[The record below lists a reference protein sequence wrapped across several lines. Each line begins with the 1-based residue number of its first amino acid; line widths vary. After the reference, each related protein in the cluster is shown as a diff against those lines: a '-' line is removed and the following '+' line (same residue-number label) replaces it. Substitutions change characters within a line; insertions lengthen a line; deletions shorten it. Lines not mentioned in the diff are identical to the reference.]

1 MVVKERQIVNS
12 KEITDLIIGF
22 QALITLLISLR
33 AFYLFAKTRSD
44 TLFIVGLAMVMI
56 ALGGIAGILGDYVI
70 TSKSFNTFWFRYI
83 GQIVSYLFI
92 FFISLPHA
100 ELHMRTLKWW
110 NIVASTLLL
119 ALLAATP
126 FVPSI
131 PGTGL
136 TELLSGARGVV
147 CLAISF
153 NYYFIMWG
161 KKATRFSFLMCAAFL
176 LIATGIGVYTIKFS
190 ASNPL
195 PYDYA
200 GDGVRALGLVLMLAA
215 FFAG

>member
-1 MVVKERQIVNS
+1 MNS

-33 AFYLFAKTRSD
+33 AFYLFARTRSD
-44 TLFIVGLAMVMI
+44 TLFIVGLAMTVI
-56 ALGGIAGILGDYVI
+56 GLGGIAGILGDYVI

-92 FFISLPHA
+92 FLISLPHA
-100 ELHMRTLKWW
+100 ERHMRALKWW
-110 NIVASTLLL
+110 NIIATTLLL
-119 ALLAATP
+119 GLLAATP
-126 FVPSI
+126 FVPPI
-131 PGTGL
+131 PGTAL
-136 TELLSGARGVV
+136 TEVLSGARGVV
-147 CLAISF
+147 CLAICF
-153 NYYFIMWG
+153 NYYFVMWS

-190 ASNPL
+190 VANPL

-200 GDGVRALGLVLMLAA
+200 GDSTRAVGLILMLAA

>member
-1 MVVKERQIVNS
+1 MNS
-12 KEITDLIIGF
+12 REITDLIIGF

-33 AFYLFAKTRSD
+33 AFNLFAKTRSD
-44 TLFIVGLAMVMI
+44 TLFIVGLSMVVI
-56 ALGGIAGILGDYVI
+56 GLGGIAGILGDYVI

-100 ELHMRTLKWW
+100 ERHMRALKWLS
-110 NIVASTLLL
+110 IIASLALYTLLVL
-119 ALLAATP
+119 TP
-126 FVPSI
+126 MLPPI
-131 PGTGL
+131 PGVTL
-136 TELLSGARGVV
+136 TEVLSGARGVV
-147 CLAISF
+147 CLAICF
-153 NYYFIMWG
+153 NYYFVMYG

-190 ASNPL
+190 AHNPL

-200 GDGVRALGLVLMLAA
+200 GDGTRALGLVLMLAA
-215 FFAG
+215 FFVG

>member
-1 MVVKERQIVNS
+1 MNS

-44 TLFIVGLAMVMI
+44 TLFIVGMTMAVI
-56 ALGGIAGILGDYVI
+56 GVGGIAGILGDYVI

-100 ELHMRTLKWW
+100 ERHMRALKWW
-110 NIVASTLLL
+110 CIIASLTLYTLL
-119 ALLAATP
+119 ALTP
-126 FVPSI
+126 MLPPI
-131 PGTGL
+131 PGVTL
-136 TELLSGARGVV
+136 TEVLSGARGVV
-147 CLAISF
+147 CLAICF
-153 NYYFIMWG
+153 NYYFVMYG

-190 ASNPL
+190 AANPL

-200 GDGVRALGLVLMLAA
+200 GDGTRALGLVLMLAA
-215 FFAG
+215 FFVG